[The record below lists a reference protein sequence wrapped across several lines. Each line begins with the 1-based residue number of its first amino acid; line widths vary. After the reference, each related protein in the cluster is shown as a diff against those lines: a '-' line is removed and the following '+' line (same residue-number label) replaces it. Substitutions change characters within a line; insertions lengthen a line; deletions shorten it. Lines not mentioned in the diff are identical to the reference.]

1 MAQLAFTQHLRN
13 VIDPR
18 QRTVSGATV
27 RAVLESAFEETPVAR
42 GYILD
47 DAGRLREHVA
57 IFLNNKREDPARVLD
72 MAVTD
77 ACEIYVMQ
85 ALSGG

>member
-1 MAQLAFTQHLRN
+1 MARLAFTQHLRN

-18 QRTVSGATV
+18 IRDVSGATV
-27 RAVLESAFEETPVAR
+27 LSVLEAAFEEAPGAR
-42 GYILD
+42 SYILD
-47 DAGRLREHVA
+47 DRGAVRKHVA
-57 IFLNNKREDPARVLD
+57 IFLNNKREDPKTVLN
-72 MAVTD
+72 MPVTE